1 MSNQKDKSQFILW
14 FNQIG
19 IEDIPKVGGK
29 NASLWEMYS
38 NLTPR
43 GIAVPNGF
51 AITAYT
57 YRYLL
62 EKSGT
67 QEEIKKIIAKTDI
80 SDTRQLFKAGKEIR
94 SLIRNIEFPPEVVA
108 EIKESYEQ
116 LSKQYNKEAVDVAVR
131 SSATAEDL
139 PDASFAGQQETY
151 LNVHSLSD
159 LLHACS
165 KCFASL
171 FTNRAISYRE
181 EKGFDHFEIAL
192 SITVQ
197 KMVRSD
203 LACSGVM
210 FSIDT
215 ESGFKDTALVTG
227 SWGLGENIVQGAV
240 TPDEFL
246 VHKPTMQAGFESII
260 SKKLG
265 SKSITMIYD
274 QNGNKNVK
282 NIQTSEK
289 KKKQFILNNQE
300 IITLAKW
307 TTAIEEYYTQK
318 RSKYTPMDMEWA
330 KDGETN
336 ELFIVQARPETI
348 QSQRDFSIL
357 SEYKLKETG
366 EIVVTGQSVG
376 SKIGEGKADIILD
389 VKDIHSFKKGS
400 ILVTEMTD
408 PDWEPIMKKA
418 SGIIT
423 NRWGRTCHAAIISR
437 ELGIPCVVG
446 CGDATEKIT
455 DGQEITLDCSSG
467 EVGNI
472 YEGFL
477 KYDTIDYDLKN
488 INPTIK
494 TDTGECQITLNVGNP
509 SQAFNHSF
517 IPNNGVG
524 LAREEF
530 IINSYIKIHPL
541 ALLNY
546 DSLTDQT
553 EKAKIDELTEGYQN
567 KSDYYVDKLAQGIAQ
582 IAAAFYPKKVILRL
596 ADFKSDEYSN
606 LIGGKQ
612 FEPTEANPMIGWRGA
627 SRFYNPDYK
636 PAFAL
641 ECQAIKKVRET
652 MGLNNLQI
660 MVPFCRTIQE
670 GKDVLTELAKN
681 GLKQHEN
688 DLKVYLMCEVPSNVV
703 LADEFLDI
711 FDGYSIWSNDLTQL
725 TLGIDRNSEVLSYL
739 FDERNEAVKQSIKKV
754 IDIANRKGKYI
765 GICGQ
770 GPSDYPDFAQF
781 LLDNGIQAMSLN
793 PDSVIKTIKTIS
805 KS

>member
-1 MSNQKDKSQFILW
+1 
-14 FNQIG
+14 
-19 IEDIPKVGGK
+19 
-29 NASLWEMYS
+29 MYS

-423 NRWGRTCHAAIISR
+423 NR
-437 ELGIPCVVG
+437 
-446 CGDATEKIT
+446 
-455 DGQEITLDCSSG
+455 
-467 EVGNI
+467 
-472 YEGFL
+472 
-477 KYDTIDYDLKN
+477 
-488 INPTIK
+488 
-494 TDTGECQITLNVGNP
+494 
-509 SQAFNHSF
+509 
-517 IPNNGVG
+517 
-524 LAREEF
+524 
-530 IINSYIKIHPL
+530 
-541 ALLNY
+541 
-546 DSLTDQT
+546 
-553 EKAKIDELTEGYQN
+553 
-567 KSDYYVDKLAQGIAQ
+567 
-582 IAAAFYPKKVILRL
+582 
-596 ADFKSDEYSN
+596 
-606 LIGGKQ
+606 
-612 FEPTEANPMIGWRGA
+612 
-627 SRFYNPDYK
+627 
-636 PAFAL
+636 
-641 ECQAIKKVRET
+641 
-652 MGLNNLQI
+652 
-660 MVPFCRTIQE
+660 
-670 GKDVLTELAKN
+670 
-681 GLKQHEN
+681 
-688 DLKVYLMCEVPSNVV
+688 
-703 LADEFLDI
+703 
-711 FDGYSIWSNDLTQL
+711 
-725 TLGIDRNSEVLSYL
+725 
-739 FDERNEAVKQSIKKV
+739 
-754 IDIANRKGKYI
+754 
-765 GICGQ
+765 
-770 GPSDYPDFAQF
+770 
-781 LLDNGIQAMSLN
+781 
-793 PDSVIKTIKTIS
+793 
-805 KS
+805 